1 MLGSSWSHALVRE
14 VTLPGWIPRRPA
26 TCSTLG
32 SEEQSSSFG
41 ENRGLS
47 PGSTKFQLKL
57 EGREPLERTWG
68 DCQGGECLSFPKRT
82 RHKDGR
88 QQQCV

>member
-1 MLGSSWSHALVRE
+1 MLGSSRSHALVRE

-57 EGREPLERTWG
+57 EGREPLERKWG
-68 DCQGGECLSFPKRT
+68 DLPGWRVSQFP
-82 RHKDGR
+82 
-88 QQQCV
+88 